1 VAWWEIFIAV
11 CGLLV
16 LLLGIAA
23 VLIARSER
31 GSP

>member
-11 CGLLV
+11 CIGLV
-16 LLLGIAA
+16 LLLGIGA

-31 GSP
+31 GAP

>member
-11 CGLLV
+11 CSGLVV
-16 LLLGIAA
+16 LLGVCA